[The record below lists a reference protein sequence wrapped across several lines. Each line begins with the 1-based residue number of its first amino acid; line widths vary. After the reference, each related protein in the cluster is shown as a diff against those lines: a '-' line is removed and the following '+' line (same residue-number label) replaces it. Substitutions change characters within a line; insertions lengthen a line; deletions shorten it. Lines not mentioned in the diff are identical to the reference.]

1 MKLSL
6 ENMLERLKSTDNVV
20 IVGAGKRGRALRLHL
35 KCRSVAVAYFFDN
48 NQELCGND
56 IGDVKIVKPYK
67 IENGTS
73 LYVIAV
79 DGVRMQEEFLKQLC
93 SLGIAEHD
101 IMRFDRFA
109 EYDYLSKLDEKYY
122 PMELQEMFFERFGR
136 KIDWNHPVTYNE
148 KVNCDKINCRE
159 IIRTQL
165 ADKYLVRDWI
175 KEKIGEQYLNKL
187 YGVWDDADD
196 IDFDKLPN
204 AFALKVNNGSGRN
217 IIVKDKSQ
225 IDQDIVRRR
234 LNDWKNNNY
243 AFQFFE
249 LQYKDIVPKIICEAY
264 LDGMAESLYDYNI
277 YCFHGEPEYIW
288 CIKGSHKPDCRASF
302 YTKNWEMMPFSFG
315 YPKDNVLAP
324 RPINLDKMLELSRV
338 LSKDFKHV
346 RVDWYNLPD
355 GRVLFGEMTFM
366 TWGGMYH
373 FEPEEWD
380 TYFGSL
386 I

>member
-56 IGDVKIVKPYK
+56 IGDVKIVKPQK

-79 DGVRMQEEFLKQLC
+79 DGVRKQEEILKQLC
-93 SLGIAEHD
+93 SLGIAEYD
-101 IMRFDRFA
+101 IMVFDRFA

-136 KIDWNHPVTYNE
+136 KIDWNHPMTYNE

-159 IIRTQL
+159 KIRTQL

-234 LNDWKNNNY
+234 LNEWKNNNY

-249 LQYKDIVPKIICEAY
+249 LQYKDIVPKITCEAY
-264 LDGMAESLYDYNI
+264 LEGMAESLYDYNI

-288 CIKGSHKPDCRASF
+288 CIKGSHKPDCQASF

-324 RPINLDKMLELSRV
+324 RPANLDKMLELSRV

-355 GRVLFGEMTFM
+355 GRVLFGEMTFT